1 MQSISDLQRRQR
13 LGIRHHLAR
22 PAGDPVEVAAA
33 LVGLHSSDPTS
44 IYLSA
49 RARLDPFAIADLERL
64 LYDSRQLVRVVGMR
78 KTLWVV
84 PVALAATMTK
94 LFADRNSA
102 PERRRLD
109 RMLREQG
116 ITADP
121 DHWLDSVLESALRH
135 LMTDGPLL
143 GAELSA
149 RVPELK
155 IQLGFGAGAA
165 ATKVGL
171 GTRALFLLAAG
182 GQVVR
187 ARPAGSWISGTYRWA
202 DTESWL
208 GGRLIDERSVDEC
221 RRLLVEAWLQTYGPG
236 TVEDIVWWSGL
247 PKNQIRATLD
257 AIGAIEVQLE
267 EGFGWLT
274 PGDEGADPSPPPW
287 VALLPSLDPSAMG
300 WKQRAFYLGDH
311 RPHVFDRNGNAG
323 ATVWADGRVVGAW
336 GQTSSGSIAVRFL
349 EDVGAEAVAAVHEQ
363 AGRLERWLG
372 PIRFRP
378 RFAARADRILQ
389 RGE

>member
-1 MQSISDLQRRQR
+1 MQNISDLQRRQR

-44 IYLSA
+44 VYLSA
-49 RARLDPFAIADLERL
+49 RARLDQFAVADLERL

-84 PVALAATMTK
+84 PVARGATITK

-109 RMLREQG
+109 RILRDQG

-121 DHWLDSVLESALRH
+121 DRWLDRVLESILGH
-135 LMTDGPLL
+135 LIEDGPLL

-165 ATKVGL
+165 ATTVGL

-221 RRLLVEAWLQTYGPG
+221 RRLLIEAWLQTYGPG
-236 TVEDIVWWSGL
+236 TVEDIAWWSGL

-257 AIGAIEVQLE
+257 AICAIEVQLE
-267 EGFGWLT
+267 EGFGWLA
-274 PGDEGADPSPPPW
+274 PGDEGAGPSPPPW

-300 WKQRAFYLGDH
+300 WKQRAFYLGDY
-311 RPHVFDRNGNAG
+311 RPQVFDRNGNAG
-323 ATVWADGRVVGAW
+323 ATVWVDGRVVGAW
-336 GQTSSGSIAVRFL
+336 GQTPSGSIAVRFL
-349 EDVGAEAVAAVHEQ
+349 EEVGAEAMAAVHEQ
-363 AGRLERWLG
+363 ADRLERWLG

-378 RFAARADRILQ
+378 RFAAEADRCLQ
-389 RGE
+389 RGG

>member
-1 MQSISDLQRRQR
+1 VQYISDLQRRHR

-22 PAGDPVEVAAA
+22 PAGDLVEVAAA

-44 IYLSA
+44 VYLSA
-49 RARLDPFAIADLERL
+49 RARLDLFAVADLEHL
-64 LYDSRQLVRVVGMR
+64 LYDSRRLVRVVGMR

-84 PVALAATMTK
+84 PVAWGATITK
-94 LFADRNSA
+94 LYADRNSA

-109 RMLREQG
+109 RILREQG

-121 DHWLDSVLESALRH
+121 DHWLDRVLESILDH
-135 LMTDGPLL
+135 LIEDGPLL

-155 IQLGFGAGAA
+155 IQLGYGAGTA
-165 ATKVGL
+165 ATTVGL

-182 GQVVR
+182 GRVVR

-202 DTESWL
+202 DTESWT

-221 RRLLVEAWLQTYGPG
+221 RRMLIEAWLHTYGPG
-236 TVEDIVWWSGL
+236 TVEDIAWWSGL
-247 PKNQIRATLD
+247 PKNQVRATLD
-257 AIGAIEVQLE
+257 TIGAVEVQLE
-267 EGFGWLT
+267 EGFGWVA
-274 PGDEGADPSPPPW
+274 PGDEGTGPSPPPW

-300 WKQRAFYLGDH
+300 WKGRAFYLGDH
-311 RPHVFDRNGNAG
+311 GPQVFDRNGNAG
-323 ATVWADGRVVGAW
+323 ATVWVDGRVVGAW
-336 GQTSSGSIAVRFL
+336 GQTPSGSIAIRFL
-349 EDVGAEAVAAVHEQ
+349 EEVGAEMMAAVHAQ
-363 AGRLERWLG
+363 ADLLERWLG

-378 RFAARADRILQ
+378 RFAAEADRSLQ
-389 RGE
+389 RGG